1 MGETHNLNGPVRS
14 TLSLPVHRDV
24 IETTVRR
31 ESVSSELRRVRLLI
45 GFLGFLLLI
54 DALLRIAPNL
64 INAALRIRLLGA
76 LVPYAIAVVVFLVYE
91 VAVYR
96 WLLALQRKDRAPS
109 IGFLYANVLVEISL
123 PTSLLIVT
131 VLIIG
136 GLPALLGSVP
146 FFYFPFIVLTTL
158 NLDWSLCLF
167 GGAMAGAE
175 FFATYVMFGR
185 ASPAAPTDVQIMR
198 MLTSAHQYLIKSL
211 MLLTGGLIAG
221 FVANQLRHQLV
232 RVIATLQERDR
243 AVSIFGQHVSAEVAD
258 LLLRQPIELAAQEG
272 EVCVM
277 FLDIRNFSQMANEHS
292 PSEVMDYLNTLF
304 GFMIPAVNEERGIIN
319 KFLGDGFMAVF
330 GAPIQNEKPCHH
342 AVSAAMKILA
352 HVEKLNAEGRIPATR
367 LGIGLHMGRVMT
379 GNVGGTERKEYT
391 IIGDAVNLAS
401 RIEQATKQLGA
412 QLLVSQAV
420 VTLLADTG
428 CAVQDMG
435 LVELKGQAQPVRL
448 FKLA

>member
-1 MGETHNLNGPVRS
+1 
-14 TLSLPVHRDV
+14 
-24 IETTVRR
+24 
-31 ESVSSELRRVRLLI
+31 
-45 GFLGFLLLI
+45 
-54 DALLRIAPNL
+54 
-64 INAALRIRLLGA
+64 
-76 LVPYAIAVVVFLVYE
+76 
-91 VAVYR
+91 
-96 WLLALQRKDRAPS
+96 
-109 IGFLYANVLVEISL
+109 
-123 PTSLLIVT
+123 
-131 VLIIG
+131 
-136 GLPALLGSVP
+136 
-146 FFYFPFIVLTTL
+146 
-158 NLDWSLCLF
+158 
-167 GGAMAGAE
+167 
-175 FFATYVMFGR
+175 MFGR
-185 ASPAAPTDVQIMR
+185 ASPVAATDMQIVR

-304 GFMIPAVNEERGIIN
+304 GFTIPAVNEERGIIN

-367 LGIGLHMGRVMT
+367 LGIGLHLGRVMT

-420 VTLLADTG
+420 VTLLADAG
-428 CAVQDMG
+428 CAAQDMG